1 MHMRLI
7 VALTGLGLLSF
18 AGACGPKAEPEKA
31 NPRTAEQQRM
41 LDSTIGESAM
51 PGARGVKGA
60 LAVSD
65 SAAAKRRL
73 ADSIANNP

>member
-1 MHMRLI
+1 MRRI
-7 VALTGLGLLSF
+7 VRLLLVTGSAL
-18 AGACGPKAEPEKA
+18 AAACGPKTEAPEAK
-31 NPRTAEQQRM
+31 PRTAAEQRTV
-41 LDSTIGESAM
+41 DSTVGESNL

-73 ADSIANNP
+73 ADSIANDR